1 MTIIEMTIYKKTI
14 VGYGLLL
21 TVVFLLACGAPAY
34 IAPTDVSTPTQQIAN
49 TAAPT
54 PQTTRTITGC
64 WNIRE
69 TPAGKVIDAVCND
82 DLKVYGLVDG
92 WMKIDGGY
100 ICPRAFGDA
109 AECEVQ

>member
-1 MTIIEMTIYKKTI
+1 MTFIPRQMTYFLFI
-14 VGYGLLL
+14 L
-21 TVVFLLACGAPAY
+21 TLASLACGAPAY
-34 IAPTDVSTPTQQIAN
+34 IAPTDVSTQTQQIAN

>member
-1 MTIIEMTIYKKTI
+1 MTRK
-14 VGYGLLL
+14 VPHLLL
-21 TVVFLLACGAPAY
+21 TTVFLLACGAPVY
-34 IAPTDVSTPTQQIAN
+34 IAPADTP
-49 TAAPT
+49 APT
-54 PQTTRTITGC
+54 YQQVANNASYATQIPIRFVSGC

-69 TPAGKVIDAVCND
+69 TPAGKVIDAVCNGG
-82 DLKVYGLVDG
+82 LRVYGVVDG